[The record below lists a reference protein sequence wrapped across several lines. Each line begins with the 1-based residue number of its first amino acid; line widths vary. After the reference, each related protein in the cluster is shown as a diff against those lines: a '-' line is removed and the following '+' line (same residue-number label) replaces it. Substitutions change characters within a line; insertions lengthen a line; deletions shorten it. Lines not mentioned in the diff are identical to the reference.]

1 MADVIV
7 DLRVLPK
14 DVNVDLE
21 KIEKQIISTLQPQKI
36 SREPIAFGLVAINV
50 TKIVKDEAGQID
62 ELERKLKSI
71 EGVGEIEIL
80 RVTRSFY

>member
-7 DLRVLPK
+7 DIRVLPK
-14 DVNVDLE
+14 DIDIDLE
-21 KIEKQIISTLQPQKI
+21 KLEKQIISMLQPQKI
-36 SREPIAFGLVAINV
+36 SREPIAFGLVALNI

-62 ELERKLKSI
+62 ELEKKLKSI
-71 EGVGEIEIL
+71 EGVGEIEVL

>member
-1 MADVIV
+1 MTEVIV

-14 DVNVDLE
+14 DVEVNLE
-21 KIEKQIISTLQPQKI
+21 KLEKEIISTIAPEKI

-50 TKIVKDEAGQID
+50 TKIVKDEAGQLD
-62 ELERKLKSI
+62 ELENKLRSI

-80 RVTRSFY
+80 RVTRAIF

>member
-14 DVNVDLE
+14 DVDVDLE
-21 KIEKQIISTLQPQKI
+21 KIEKQIISTLQPQKVT
-36 SREPIAFGLVAINV
+36 REPIAFGLVAINV